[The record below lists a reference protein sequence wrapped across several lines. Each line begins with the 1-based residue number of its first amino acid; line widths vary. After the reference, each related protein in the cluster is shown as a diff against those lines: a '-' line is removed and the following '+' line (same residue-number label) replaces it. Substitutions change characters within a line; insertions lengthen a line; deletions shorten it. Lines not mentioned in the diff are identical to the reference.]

1 MGRARLCRKH
11 RDLRR
16 SRIFEQASGIGVAV
30 DRDHHSTT
38 SAVLARFDS
47 ISNRLVVRPEKR
59 GRACI
64 ELHRRQSSSDRNHS
78 AGADDTHLRMILA
91 RPIKG
96 DHEPAIACQ
105 DRRCFEQDRHRPRR
119 AQQRYDD
126 QALLALSATRCDL

>member
-11 RDLRR
+11 RDQRR
-16 SRIFEQASGIGVAV
+16 SRIFDQASGIGVAV

-38 SAVLARFDS
+38 TAVLARFDS

-64 ELHRRQSSSDRNHS
+64 ELHRRQSSIDWNHS
-78 AGADDTHLRMILA
+78 AVADDTHRRMIVA
-91 RPIKG
+91 RPIKV

-105 DRRCFEQDRHRPRR
+105 DRRCIEQDRHPPRR
-119 AQQRYDD
+119 YRQRYDD
-126 QALLALSATRCDL
+126 QALPAVSPTR